1 MGIYGETSKGN
12 SKYTK
17 GQRGVKAALLGEQN
31 ANNSFQ
37 DVMREKES
45 SVR

>member
-45 SVR
+45 NVR